1 MELTVIEEVF
11 ETVQGEWIY
20 RLRQFSRGVTISRVP
35 IKSPLW
41 NHGIIMQ
48 LYDRDAGKFVPT
60 TLLESA
66 EMVFDTLGKAIST
79 IEVS

>member
-48 LYDRDAGKFVPT
+48 LYDRDARKFVPS
-60 TLLESA
+60 TLVSKEA
-66 EMVFDTLGKAIST
+66 MFDTLEQAQSI

>member
-1 MELTVIEEVF
+1 MELTVVEQVF

-35 IKSPLW
+35 ISNPLW
-41 NHGIIMQ
+41 NHSIIVQ
-48 LYDRDAGKFVPT
+48 LYDRNFEKFVPS
-60 TLLESA
+60 TLVSKEA
-66 EMVFDTLGKAIST
+66 MFDTLEQAQSI

>member
-20 RLRQFSRGVTISRVP
+20 RLRQCGQGVTVSRVP
-35 IKSPLW
+35 ISNPLW
-41 NHGIIMQ
+41 NHSIFLQ
-48 LYDRDAGKFVPT
+48 LYDRNFEKFVPS
-60 TLLESA
+60 TLVSKEA
-66 EMVFDTLGKAIST
+66 MFDTLEQAQST

>member
-20 RLRQFSRGVTISRVP
+20 RLRQFSQGVTVSRVP

-48 LYDRDAGKFVPT
+48 LYDRDAGKFVPS
-60 TLLESA
+60 TLVSKEA
-66 EMVFDTLGKAIST
+66 MFDTLEQAQST

>member
-1 MELTVIEEVF
+1 MELTVVEQVF

-20 RLRQFSRGVTISRVP
+20 RLRQFSQGVTISRVP

-41 NHGIIMQ
+41 NHSIFLQ
-48 LYDRDAGKFVPT
+48 LYDRNFEKFVPS
-60 TLLESA
+60 TLVSKA
-66 EMVFDTLGKAIST
+66 AMFDTLEQAQSI